1 MANDDNTR
9 NDPESSFSFGVTELR
24 RARAAQE
31 LRLEPA
37 PAKAAAPKLGCDPYN
52 TSGSFDR
59 KNNWTRVGKR

>member
-1 MANDDNTR
+1 MANDHKTR
-9 NDPESSFSFGVTELR
+9 NDPESTFSFGVNELR
-24 RARAAQE
+24 SARSAQE

-37 PAKAAAPKLGCDPYN
+37 PAKAAAPKFGGDPYN